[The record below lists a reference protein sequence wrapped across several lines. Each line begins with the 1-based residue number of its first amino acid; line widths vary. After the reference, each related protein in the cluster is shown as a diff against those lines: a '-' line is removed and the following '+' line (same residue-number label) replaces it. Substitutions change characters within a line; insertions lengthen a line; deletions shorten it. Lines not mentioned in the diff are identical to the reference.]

1 MSTTIRL
8 NWNPNPSSQLVT
20 SYQVLAA
27 KDGGP
32 FNVIGTSPSPSFDFV
47 DPAPGQYDFALK
59 AVNFVG
65 VSPLGAGTSGPSIPS
80 APSAPVLTVIIS

>member
-1 MSTTIRL
+1 MTTIRL
-8 NWNPNPSSQLVT
+8 TWSPNAAPQLVT

-27 KDGGP
+27 KDGGS
-32 FNVIGTSPSPSFDFV
+32 FALIGTSPTNSFDFV

-65 VSPLGAGTSGPSIPS
+65 VSPLGAGTSGPGIPS
-80 APSAPVLTVIIS
+80 APTAPSIQVIQS